1 MALTHDKQ
9 MQMRVS
15 DEFLRA
21 IDDWRRDQD
30 DIPSRAEAIRRLIH
44 IGITAEPILRDLLRM
59 LETLDDGSPEIAKHI
74 RDVREALGH

>member
-59 LETLDDGSPEIAKHI
+59 LEALDDGSPDITKHI
-74 RDVREALGH
+74 RDVRGALG